1 MPPADAPPRCPVCLT
16 TAAGEPPD
24 CRTCGWTLY
33 GPPVLGRL
41 TAADEREFTERL
53 TTGQRAHDLLAATR
67 AAHLGSG
74 LEALVRAGPVQME
87 ERRTAEQDVARE
99 LAALDLTDA
108 DPHQAAEQ
116 AGAAGEV
123 VVVEIAE
130 ERITAARFALTSEA
144 GPVES
149 AELRVVEW
157 RSLVP
162 DLSGDPVERAFT
174 LAGGIGVRPVTYLTE
189 TFAPTLSG
197 LATRDDQVTVI
208 NRLPGWPL
216 ADAVA
221 ETMRH
226 HHPGSRLLL
235 ARPPTTRE
243 PPPNLSEMVRVRG
256 GITAGAA
263 GVLRDGRAFVA
274 AGGAD
279 GSVTAWALPGAVRL
293 SLDSRHTARVTA
305 VDLNDDLVV
314 SGDGRGVV
322 LCRRLRGDD
331 TEPRPLVAHL
341 DRVIAVHA
349 GDTAVFSLDGTGA
362 LWRTPTDS
370 GGDAFHVD
378 VTIAAASALAVT
390 GDGTIVATGGTD
402 GTIRLWDGHTGDRI
416 RAIKAAGRITALAFA
431 PDGRT
436 LAIGQVDGTVARC
449 DLTAG
454 HVTALPVASPTTGR
468 PIRTVALRDD
478 GVIVTGDD
486 TGLIRCHP
494 WAGTGPAV
502 GTASAVGAGSVGS
515 GSVAGAGFAVG
526 THAPAAVK
534 AVASHADRLLSAGAD
549 GLVRLWARDFT
560 RSSGRS
566 GQA

>member
-1 MPPADAPPRCPVCLT
+1 M
-16 TAAGEPPD
+16 
-24 CRTCGWTLY
+24 
-33 GPPVLGRL
+33 LGRL
-41 TAADEREFTERL
+41 TADDERDFTDRL
-53 TTGQRAHDLLAATR
+53 TTGQRTHDLLAVVR
-67 AAHLGSG
+67 AAHLGPRS
-74 LEALVRAGPVQME
+74 ETLVRAGPVRPE
-87 ERRTAEQDVARE
+87 ERRRAEQDVARE

-130 ERITAARFALTSEA
+130 ERITAARFDLTSEA
-144 GPVES
+144 RPVES
-149 AELRVVEW
+149 ADLRVVEW
-157 RSLVP
+157 RSLMP
-162 DLSGDPVERAFT
+162 ELSGDPVERAFT
-174 LAGGIGVRPVTYLTE
+174 LAGGIGALSVTYEAEVFEPPLN
-189 TFAPTLSG
+189 G
-197 LATRDDQVTVI
+197 LAAGEDRLTVI

-216 ADAVA
+216 PELVA
-221 ETMRH
+221 ETIRRG
-226 HHPGSRLLL
+226 HPQARLLL
-235 ARPPTTRE
+235 TRPPATRKPQTE
-243 PPPNLSEMVRVRG
+243 LSGDLRPTLAPGSGVRTAPEVVRVRG

-263 GVLRDGRAFVA
+263 GVLRDGRAVVA

-279 GSVTAWALPGAVRL
+279 GSVTAWGLPGAVRL
-293 SLDSRHTARVTA
+293 SLDSRHAARVTA
-305 VDLNDDLVV
+305 VHMNDDLVV

-322 LCRRLRGDD
+322 LCRRADD
-331 TEPRPLVAHL
+331 GSEPRPLVAHL

-362 LWRTPTDS
+362 LWRTPIGH

-402 GTIRLWDGHTGDRI
+402 GTIRLWDGHTGDRV

-436 LAIGQVDGTVARC
+436 LAIGHLDGTVARC
-449 DLTAG
+449 DLTAA
-454 HVTALPVASPTTGR
+454 HVTALPTVGR
-468 PIRTVALRDD
+468 PIRTVAVRDD

-494 WAGTGPAV
+494 WAGAGPAV

-515 GSVAGAGFAVG
+515 GSVVG

-534 AVASHADRLLSAGAD
+534 AVASHADWLLSAGAD